1 VNRVLALVAAVV
13 TLAGPAGAAPA
24 GATGAGTLRFRTAPR
39 LTIEA
44 TTQQPKQGAVVA
56 LLVRSDR
63 PLAALTL
70 SQGDHPVPL
79 EALEGG
85 TRFRGLVG
93 IDLDVRAGNLPLRF
107 SADEADG
114 RRAPVIYAL
123 RVVSSRFHVQRLRV
137 PESYVELP
145 PEILERVKAEQA
157 QVGQVWAAGD
167 PGRRWAGQFR
177 QPVDARPADNFGVRR
192 FFNGQPRAPHTGVDF
207 PAPEGAPVVAP
218 AAARVALAGDL
229 YFSGGTVILDHGGG
243 LFTTYFHL
251 SRIDVAVGDLVE
263 PGQLIAAA
271 GMTGRSTGPHLHWG
285 ARLHRARVNPL
296 DLLAL
301 PEWPAATALP

>member
-1 VNRVLALVAAVV
+1 MNRVLALVAAFV
-13 TLAGPAGAAPA
+13 TLADPAADAAPA
-24 GATGAGTLRFRTAPR
+24 GAIGSVPT

-44 TTQQPKQGAVVA
+44 TRRQPTQGAVVA

-63 PLAALTL
+63 PLAVLTL
-70 SQGDHPVPL
+70 VQGAREVPL
-79 EALEGG
+79 ESSEGG
-85 TRFRGLVG
+85 TLFRGLVG
-93 IDLDVRAGNLPLRF
+93 IDLDTRVGDLPLRL
-107 SADEADG
+107 AAEEGADG
-114 RRAPVIYAL
+114 RRVPVTYAL
-123 RVVSSRFHVQRLRV
+123 QVVSSRFRVQRLRV
-137 PESYVELP
+137 SEGYVELP
-145 PEILERVKAEQA
+145 PGILDRVKAEQA

-177 QPVDARPADNFGVRR
+177 QPVGTPPVDNFGARR
-192 FFNGQPRAPHTGVDF
+192 VFNGQPRARHTGVDF
-207 PAPEGAPVVAP
+207 PAPAGAPVVAP

-263 PGQLIAAA
+263 PGQLIAAV

-285 ARLHRARVNPL
+285 ARLHGARVNPL
-296 DLLAL
+296 DLLTL
-301 PEWPAATALP
+301 PDWPAARALP